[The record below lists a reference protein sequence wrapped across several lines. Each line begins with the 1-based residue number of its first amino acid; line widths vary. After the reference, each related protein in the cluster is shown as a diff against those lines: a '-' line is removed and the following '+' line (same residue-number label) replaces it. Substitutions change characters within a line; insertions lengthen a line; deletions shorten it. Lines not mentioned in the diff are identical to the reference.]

1 MNLFAESIDNCV
13 KKPNRSIKSN
23 ILHNKRINSEKTE
36 KEIEI
41 PTNNNNDNND
51 NNDNNNPSTKIL
63 SFKDLGLCD
72 WICKSTKA
80 VGFKKPTD
88 IQSACIPSILNGQ
101 NVMGCAQTGSGK
113 TAAFALPILQKLSED
128 PYGIFC
134 IILIPTRELAIQM
147 NEQISALG
155 ASIGIR
161 VSLIIG
167 GMSIIEQGIELAKK
181 PHFICATPGRLRHH
195 LESAE
200 PPYLKNTK
208 FLVLDEADRLLST
221 GFASEL
227 ESILSHM
234 SPTRQT
240 LIFSATLTDSL
251 EELEKYSTKKT
262 LRYDLTRKK
271 GSLIPEKL
279 VQQYVLMPPQVKV
292 CYLVTILAKIVF
304 DCAEKLDKSNND
316 NDNNKNSSSSSS
328 SKRKNRDESLTSQLK
343 NKMDSLST
351 SVIIFV
357 GTCKR
362 CQETQLTLTQL
373 GFNCVALHSMMNQSK
388 RISSLERFK
397 NESSRILLAT
407 DVASRGLDIPT
418 VELVINFDLPKVAAD
433 YVHRIGR
440 TARAGRSGRS
450 LAFITPHEVELVH
463 KIESYAQIRMEKSE
477 EVDAEDITPWLNP
490 VSKAIREVELKLM
503 EDNFDEK
510 VDKFKQRKK
519 KKSSLSSKK

>member
-1 MNLFAESIDNCV
+1 MNLFSDSTNNIDKISKSSKTTKISIDES
-13 KKPNRSIKSN
+13 KIS
-23 ILHNKRINSEKTE
+23 KRKE
-36 KEIEI
+36 KEI
-41 PTNNNNDNND
+41 NNDTDKKNS
-51 NNDNNNPSTKIL
+51 STKIL
-63 SFKDLGLCD
+63 NFKDLGLCD

-80 VGFKKPTD
+80 VGFKNPTD
-88 IQSACIPSILNGQ
+88 IQNACIPSILDGQ

-155 ASIGIR
+155 ASIGVR

-208 FLVLDEADRLLST
+208 FLVLDEADRLLSI

-227 ESILSHM
+227 ETILSHM
-234 SPTRQT
+234 SPSRQT

-251 EELEKYSTKKT
+251 EELEKYSTRKT

-279 VQQYVLMPPQVKV
+279 IQQYVLMPPQVKV

-304 DCAEKLDKSNND
+304 GCAEKSNKNIND
-316 NDNNKNSSSSSS
+316 NTFSSSSSF
-328 SKRKNRDESLTSQLK
+328 KRKNRDESLTSQLK
-343 NKMDSLST
+343 QKMDSLST

-362 CQETQLTLTQL
+362 CQETQATLVQL
-373 GFNCVALHSMMNQSK
+373 GLNCVALHSMMNQSR

-463 KIESYAQIRMEKSE
+463 KIESYAQIRLNKSE
-477 EVDAEDITPWLNP
+477 EVDAEEITPWLNP
-490 VSKAIREVELKLM
+490 VSKAIREVELQLM

-519 KKSSLSSKK
+519 KNSNKIK